1 MANPSDRTGWTVLAG
16 IVLVV
21 LGAWLLLA
29 PLFTA
34 VLYPIMQVLGVLV
47 RIAWP
52 LVLIGIGILLI
63 IRARGGGFNVNGKKL
78 YRSRGHK
85 MMAGVLG
92 GFAEYLNVDVAIV
105 RVAYVLLTLVTGVW
119 LGVLLYIAA
128 MIIVPEQDVY
138 AGSNASP
145 WGQQQWEGQQA
156 ANVAA
161 PPPPAPPVPGPPQ
174 SAPTPP
180 PPPAPAAPAAP
191 AASAPEPP
199 AAPSAPEPPAAPAPP
214 APEPPVA
221 PEPPATPT
229 ETP

>member
-1 MANPSDRTGWTVLAG
+1 MASPSDRTGWTVLAG

-34 VLYPIMQVLGVLV
+34 VLYPVMRLLGVLV
-47 RIAWP
+47 QIAWP

-78 YRSRGHK
+78 YRSRDHK
-85 MMAGVLG
+85 MLAGVLG
-92 GFAEYLNVDVAIV
+92 GFAEFLNVDVAIV

-138 AGSNASP
+138 AAQNASP

-180 PPPAPAAPAAP
+180 PAPAAP

-199 AAPSAPEPPAAPAPP
+199 AAPAVPEPPAS
-214 APEPPVA
+214 
-221 PEPPATPT
+221 PT